1 MEWTTL
7 TLIGVL
13 LMGGIGALLWQRHRA
28 QWLVLTRHSVRCPL
42 YDCQA
47 TIVARTNPLAQ
58 PRWQHLDVAT
68 CSLHPERLVT
78 LPERMVFVR
87 DSSYDKQY
95 PQEPGRYP
103 RYTPGLP
110 CRKNCLAI
118 LNKAADSC
126 ATQPVRCTSETN
138 NGPDLAQQA
147 THNLAMTQAL
157 WFHSISSP

>member
-28 QWLVLTRHSVRCPL
+28 QWLVLTRHRVRCPL

-87 DSSYDKQY
+87 DSSLRQAVSAGTRAVSTLYAGTPV
-95 PQEPGRYP
+95 PQKLLGHPQQGR
-103 RYTPGLP
+103 GLLCHP
-110 CRKNCLAI
+110 ACPLH
-118 LNKAADSC
+118 L
-126 ATQPVRCTSETN
+126 
-138 NGPDLAQQA
+138 
-147 THNLAMTQAL
+147 
-157 WFHSISSP
+157 

>member
-7 TLIGVL
+7 SLVGILLSGGV
-13 LMGGIGALLWQRHRA
+13 GALLWQRHRSR
-28 QWLVLTRHSVRCPL
+28 WLTLTRHTVRCPL

-47 TIVARTNPLAQ
+47 RVVVRTNPLAQ
-58 PRWQHLDVAT
+58 PRRQHVDVAA
-68 CSLHPERLVT
+68 CSLHPETLVT
-78 LPERMVFVR
+78 PLERIVFVT
-87 DSSYDKQY
+87 DSSYDKPYLQA
-95 PQEPGRYP
+95 PGRYP
-103 RYTPGLP
+103 RYTPGVL

-118 LNKAADSC
+118 LNKTADSC
-126 ATQPVRCTSETN
+126 AIQPVHCTSETN